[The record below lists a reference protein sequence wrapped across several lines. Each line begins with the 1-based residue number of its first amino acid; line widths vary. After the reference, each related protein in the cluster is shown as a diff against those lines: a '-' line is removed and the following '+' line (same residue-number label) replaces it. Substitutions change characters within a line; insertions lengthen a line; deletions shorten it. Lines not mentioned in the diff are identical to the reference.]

1 MNDYLS
7 PIILT
12 FWNGIFHSIILIIFL
27 PILFLTRLINFGKIQ
42 FDIKTF
48 IFWLLIKICFI
59 IICFARQLMIFQVIN
74 KYNPAY
80 MIFMISIDSFI
91 SFISRLFLKEKEESS
106 YNMSVWYIIFD
117 CIPLILLSFGGL
129 LFNEIIIIHKF
140 GLDKKTRFSLKIL
153 ADEEILAS
161 ELKDEYN

>member
-1 MNDYLS
+1 
-7 PIILT
+7 
-12 FWNGIFHSIILIIFL
+12 
-27 PILFLTRLINFGKIQ
+27 
-42 FDIKTF
+42 
-48 IFWLLIKICFI
+48 
-59 IICFARQLMIFQVIN
+59 MIFQVIN

-91 SFISRLFLKEKEESS
+91 SFISRLFLKEKEESF

-117 CIPLILLSFGGL
+117 CIPLLLLSFGGL

-153 ADEEILAS
+153 ANEEILAS
-161 ELKDEYN
+161 ELKDE